1 MALIS
6 GRYPFESLPRRC
18 VRLEDAEKSL
28 ATMAGERIG
37 VSPVVPITAS
47 GPGRPGLIT
56 VA

>member
-47 GPGRPGLIT
+47 DPGRPGLIT